1 MGSRWDQRRS
11 GLIYPHRGS
20 SCVVL
25 LQTVFRVS
33 AGLAFGPRHKEILPR
48 GTSILPFQL
57 SIFRRWFSP
66 RLANAHRSDP
76 GFDARFSGSGD
87 WPGRMVFEL
96 PLDVRR
102 SLLSRNLAA
111 WTAFRD
117 PMASEEGA
125 KARNLD
131 VLARRFCDV
140 ARLEA
145 IVEFS

>member
-1 MGSRWDQRRS
+1 M
-11 GLIYPHRGS
+11 LILYREKEKEEGGGKEMDGPSIS
-20 SCVVL
+20 SYETGHEGPDEGDSPPL
-25 LQTVFRVS
+25 PTRDLPASDIPASTAS
-33 AGLAFGPRHKEILPR
+33 TATALAWRKY
-48 GTSILPFQL
+48 
-57 SIFRRWFSP
+57 
-66 RLANAHRSDP
+66 
-76 GFDARFSGSGD
+76 
-87 WPGRMVFEL
+87 
-96 PLDVRR
+96 RR